1 MKKTYVYFLVPLI
14 GLIIFGAVYWNFSA
28 GYEAKEAEKV
38 QKTKDAKAEKL
49 RQEAKNREQAIKDA
63 IAGQERRKKERALK
77 EAKDRADHDAR
88 EAAIEASHKAR
99 NDQDKFAR
107 QVERLEKEVST
118 EKTAIA
124 KLEDDKKKIVD
135 EEAFLRI
142 YVKQAESN
150 VNKLSEVLDKIV
162 AADAA
167 RAAADAAAAAAA
179 KAAKNS

>member
-28 GYEAKEAEKV
+28 GYEAKEAEKARLV
-38 QKTKDAKAEKL
+38 KEAKAEKL
-49 RQEAKNREQAIKDA
+49 RLEAKNRELAIKDA

-77 EAKDRADHDAR
+77 EAKDRADRDAR
-88 EAAIEASHKAR
+88 EAATEVMHKAQR
-99 NDQDKFAR
+99 DQEKFAR
-107 QVERLEKEVST
+107 QVERLEKEVRT
-118 EKTAIA
+118 EKDAIA
-124 KLEDDKKKIVD
+124 KLDDDKKKLVE

-150 VNKLSEVLDKIV
+150 VRKLAEVLDKIV

-167 RAAADAAAAAAA
+167 RAAADAAAAAA